1 MSSKKKS
8 QLILKS
14 SDISNL
20 GYQNAGN
27 NYRPE
32 RRNADYNGQ
41 NGSINEFQ
49 TKMTWNNINL
59 RSLLGDLYK
68 DGGCY
73 NICLEQIVFNTT
85 SDLTDLNASRFST
98 IENNKTFN
106 INMDGLPFTKSYTS
120 KNISSNQV
128 LLTTCR
134 LDACA
139 TPTIF
144 YYNDVENTFRLS
156 QNVGVENVNISIFYT
171 DLLNNV
177 FPPTTVLDKAMPYI
191 QLMFSIYEC

>member
-1 MSSKKKS
+1 MK
-8 QLILKS
+8 
-14 SDISNL
+14 
-20 GYQNAGN
+20 
-27 NYRPE
+27 
-32 RRNADYNGQ
+32 
-41 NGSINEFQ
+41 
-49 TKMTWNNINL
+49 WNNINL

-68 DGGCY
+68 DGVCY

-85 SDLTDLNASRFST
+85 SDKTAYSA

-134 LDACA
+134 LDTCA

-177 FPPTTVLDKAMPYI
+177 FPATTVLDKAMPHI